1 MPDLQDIS
9 RQGHPA
15 ARNARAVDGMCVRVA
30 VDALGGDRG
39 PDEIV
44 AGASDAA
51 TSEIK
56 PIIYGP
62 AELDTHGLD
71 HVITSGM
78 VEMDDKPAEV
88 VRVKPDS
95 SLVRAV
101 RAVADGDADA
111 VVSAGNTGAV
121 LAASLLHVRRLQ
133 GVHRPGIAVVI
144 PTEHGPTVLIDAGA
158 NADARPEHLLQY
170 GHMGAIFAEEV
181 LGIERPRVRL
191 LSIGEEPEK
200 GNQLTLDTHALLAA
214 SSLRFDGNAEG
225 RSLLG
230 GETDVIVCD
239 GFTGNVAL
247 KTLEGTIRSLLI
259 AFRSE
264 IEATTRGKLG
274 GFLIRPAAR
283 SLRARLDPETTG
295 GGYLLG
301 LRGIVVIAHGS
312 SSRLAIENAIRMAA
326 RGIEH
331 DIVSR
336 LREALP
342 ERVVKSS
349 RSTNPSGTTRG

>member
-1 MPDLQDIS
+1 MPDMQDVPGP
-9 RQGHPA
+9 RHPA
-15 ARNARAVDGMCVRVA
+15 ARNTRTVDTVRVRVA
-30 VDALGGDRG
+30 VDALGGDRA
-39 PDEIV
+39 PEEIV
-44 AGASDAA
+44 AGALDAA
-51 TSEIK
+51 TSEIR
-56 PIIYGP
+56 PILYGP
-62 AELDTHGLD
+62 ADLRTHGLE
-71 HVITSGM
+71 HVVTSGM
-78 VEMDDKPAEV
+78 VAMDDKPAEA
-88 VRVKPDS
+88 VRGKPDS

-101 RAVADGDADA
+101 RAVADGDVDA

-144 PTEHGPTVLIDAGA
+144 PTDHGPSVLIDAGA
-158 NADARPEHLLQY
+158 NADARPEHLLQF

-200 GNQLTLDTHALLAA
+200 GNQLTLDAHALLEA
-214 SSLRFDGNAEG
+214 SSLRFEGNAEG
-225 RSLLG
+225 RALLG
-230 GETDVIVCD
+230 GQTDVIVCD

-259 AFRSE
+259 ALRSE
-264 IEATTRGKLG
+264 IEATARGKLG
-274 GFLIRPAAR
+274 GFLIGPAAR
-283 SLRARLDPETTG
+283 SLHARLDPETTG

-331 DIVSR
+331 DIVGR

-342 ERVVKSS
+342 ERVVESS